1 LFKDAQTYVANGL
14 YGSIAKARAEA
25 RSVQLSITKAALL
38 DIAIVNG
45 VRSGKDIFEDIVRGA
60 DTASFVV
67 DSSAPGAKMKID
79 GKDVDEISWLNA
91 LLKKWEKVN
100 PAAQPHVKV
109 FRELI
114 SNGRHSFDSKQT
126 LTVSVTSQL
135 ISYLSTGSTTEN
147 ISKCEKGG
155 PGEGYYAGYI
165 NFSTKYATAQHVINV
180 YRDMNANNNQ
190 FSALLQAVNDYA
202 TTSTGIRY
210 GLTKAALLDIAIVNG
225 AGEGIN
231 SIGAIVNRTD
241 AAAVPA
247 DNTISAS
254 KIRVNGKD
262 VDEISWLQELLRKWL
277 EANPGVQRHVGVF
290 RELIAKGYYSFD
302 SKEPVTATVISQ
314 LISQLSTGSTK
325 SISRCRPGGDGK
337 GYYAGYINFSTKYG
351 SALEVINEFIKT
363 DGGAQF
369 SALLPTLKDY
379 ASNGNGAVAG
389 LDGFCEA
396 WKAVAD
402 AHPDAFLKAQTT
414 VVDRMYGAVA
424 TRLARDRKI
433 QYGLTKAALLD
444 IAIVNGV
451 GAGMNTIDNIVGSA
465 DDESVLQDKA
475 ISASK
480 IRVKGKDVDEIHWL
494 ETLLKKWRDANP
506 AVQPRVDLFQ
516 ALLADGRYSF
526 DLKESYT
533 MGSEEEFKTT
543 IAEYLESLP
552 TQFCRRVFS
561 SPAAC
566 LAIFR
571 MLSTVGKQLVMSMLY
586 LDSALRLQDVLQW
599 AKIEQQRVVKGKIHQ
614 LRKLQL

>member
-1 LFKDAQTYVANGL
+1 
-14 YGSIAKARAEA
+14 
-25 RSVQLSITKAALL
+25 
-38 DIAIVNG
+38 
-45 VRSGKDIFEDIVRGA
+45 
-60 DTASFVV
+60 
-67 DSSAPGAKMKID
+67 
-79 GKDVDEISWLNA
+79 
-91 LLKKWEKVN
+91 
-100 PAAQPHVKV
+100 
-109 FRELI
+109 
-114 SNGRHSFDSKQT
+114 
-126 LTVSVTSQL
+126 
-135 ISYLSTGSTTEN
+135 
-147 ISKCEKGG
+147 
-155 PGEGYYAGYI
+155 
-165 NFSTKYATAQHVINV
+165 
-180 YRDMNANNNQ
+180 
-190 FSALLQAVNDYA
+190 
-202 TTSTGIRY
+202 
-210 GLTKAALLDIAIVNG
+210 
-225 AGEGIN
+225 
-231 SIGAIVNRTD
+231 
-241 AAAVPA
+241 
-247 DNTISAS
+247 
-254 KIRVNGKD
+254 
-262 VDEISWLQELLRKWL
+262 
-277 EANPGVQRHVGVF
+277 
-290 RELIAKGYYSFD
+290 
-302 SKEPVTATVISQ
+302 
-314 LISQLSTGSTK
+314 
-325 SISRCRPGGDGK
+325 
-337 GYYAGYINFSTKYG
+337 YYAGYINFSTKYG

-533 MGSEEEFKTT
+533 
-543 IAEYLESLP
+543 
-552 TQFCRRVFS
+552 
-561 SPAAC
+561 
-566 LAIFR
+566 
-571 MLSTVGKQLVMSMLY
+571 
-586 LDSALRLQDVLQW
+586 
-599 AKIEQQRVVKGKIHQ
+599 
-614 LRKLQL
+614 